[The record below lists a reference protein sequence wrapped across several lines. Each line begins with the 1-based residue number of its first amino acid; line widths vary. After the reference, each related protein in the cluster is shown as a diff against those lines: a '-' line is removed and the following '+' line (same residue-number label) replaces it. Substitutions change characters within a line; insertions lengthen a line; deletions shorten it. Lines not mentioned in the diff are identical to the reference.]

1 MEFFTQLFT
10 SKRGSL
16 ARIWLAAHWEKKITK
31 AHVFECNL
39 EMTIKDII
47 SPPIKIGLRTSG
59 HLLLGVVRIYSRKA
73 KYLLADCNDALVKIK
88 VAFRPGQTDLPVEGM
103 EAMLKAITL
112 PEEFTDFDLQL
123 PDLSTIDVVDHFSL
137 NQSRTEEITLKENF
151 GNSFL
156 TMEDIGDDT
165 QSHQGLF
172 DMSFHTLSTTGD
184 GFGDE
189 GMTFD
194 LVEFIANANENA
206 LLTDSNGNSPYELPA
221 TPPPTA
227 ISVTAPKTATPIHSA
242 SDALTETPTI
252 NETTLLDNIDE
263 GFALEP
269 VVITPTSERK
279 RGSRKRKLVVDQSK
293 ELSNEAIRAQLAD
306 CSDLM
311 TSLDIAPP
319 TRQLMD
325 WKENGGVDYLFSHF
339 CVPVIHTDLQ
349 KLFHRDMFP
358 GRRRSTGKVVEDRD
372 PEEMRQ
378 QGREANGENNSVS
391 LTEEISL
398 LQETVDPDREPEA
411 GSFLEPSITH
421 TEPLKSWET
430 AKEESRLE
438 ALYPEPLSEESMLVH
453 PSGVERETPQTQ
465 TQTQVSALDTQ
476 DIEEKR
482 MTTRAQNLL
491 QALKNQS
498 SSPDAVFSLHSLCE
512 RRSRF
517 KVAATFFCFLVLK
530 KQRALDLHQSTP
542 YSDIIATP
550 GPLFYKL

>member
-16 ARIWLAAHWEKKITK
+16 ARIWLAAHWERKITK

-47 SPPIKIGLRTSG
+47 YPQIKIGLRTSG

-73 KYLLADCNDALVKIK
+73 KYLLADCSDAVVKIR

-103 EAMLKAITL
+103 EAMFKAITL

-156 TMEDIGDDT
+156 TIEDIGDDA
-165 QSHQGLF
+165 QPQQGLF
-172 DMSFHTLSTTGD
+172 DLSFHTLGTTDD

-206 LLTDSNGNSPYELPA
+206 LLTDSNGNSPYRLPA

-227 ISVTAPKTATPIHSA
+227 INVTAPEPATPIHST
-242 SDALTETPTI
+242 SDALTEAPSV
-252 NETTLLDNIDE
+252 NETTLLDNIDK

-269 VVITPTSERK
+269 VVIKCNSETK

-311 TSLDIAPP
+311 TALDIAPP
-319 TRQLMD
+319 TQQLMD
-325 WKENGGVDYLFSHF
+325 WKENGGVDYLFSHS

-349 KLFHRDMFP
+349 KLFHRDTFP
-358 GRRRSTGKVVEDRD
+358 GRRGSTGKAVEDRD

-378 QGREANGENNSVS
+378 QANDENDFVS
-391 LTEEISL
+391 LAEEISL
-398 LQETVDPDREPEA
+398 LQETVDADREPNA
-411 GSFLEPSITH
+411 GITH
-421 TEPLKSWET
+421 TELHKSWET
-430 AKEESRLE
+430 AKEENRLE
-438 ALYPEPLSEESMLVH
+438 VFYPEPLSEESMLVH
-453 PSGVERETPQTQ
+453 PSGVEREAPQTQ
-465 TQTQVSALDTQ
+465 TQTQQSALDTQ

-498 SSPDAVFSLHSLCE
+498 SSPDIVFSLHSLCE
-512 RRSRF
+512 RRGRSE
-517 KVAATFFCFLVLK
+517 VAATFFCFLVLK
-530 KQRALDLHQSTP
+530 KQQALDLHQRTP

>member
-47 SPPIKIGLRTSG
+47 SPQIKIGLRTSG
-59 HLLLGVVRIYSRKA
+59 HLLLGVVRIYCRKA
-73 KYLLADCNDALVKIK
+73 KYLLADCSDAVVKIK

-103 EAMLKAITL
+103 EAMFKAVTL
-112 PEEFTDFDLQL
+112 PEDFTDFDLQL

-156 TMEDIGDDT
+156 TIEDIGDDA
-165 QSHQGLF
+165 QPQQGLF
-172 DMSFHTLSTTGD
+172 DLSFHSLGTTGD

-206 LLTDSNGNSPYELPA
+206 LLTDSNGNSPYRLPA

-227 ISVTAPKTATPIHSA
+227 ISVTAPEPATPIRST
-242 SDALTETPTI
+242 SDALTETSSV
-252 NETTLLDNIDE
+252 NETTLLDNIDK

-269 VVITPTSERK
+269 VVITSSSERK

-311 TSLDIAPP
+311 TTLDIAPP
-319 TRQLMD
+319 TQQLMD
-325 WKENGGVDYLFSHF
+325 WKENGGVDYLFTHL

-349 KLFHRDMFP
+349 KLFHRDTFP
-358 GRRRSTGKVVEDRD
+358 GRRGSTGKAVEDRD
-372 PEEMRQ
+372 PEELRQ
-378 QGREANGENNSVS
+378 QGREANDEYSSVS
-391 LTEEISL
+391 LVEEISL
-398 LQETVDPDREPEA
+398 LQQTVAADREPNA
-411 GSFLEPSITH
+411 GGFIEPSITH

-430 AKEESRLE
+430 AKAESRLE
-438 ALYPEPLSEESMLVH
+438 VFYPEPLSEESMLVH
-453 PSGVERETPQTQ
+453 PSGVEREAPQTEQ
-465 TQTQVSALDTQ
+465 SALDTQ
-476 DIEEKR
+476 DTEEKR
-482 MTTRAQNLL
+482 MSTRTQNLL

-498 SSPDAVFSLHSLCE
+498 SSPGTMFSLHSLCE
-512 RRSRF
+512 RRSRS